1 MIPQLFQWLPDT
13 PIVEFTILLLVS
25 LTIPP
30 WFERLKLPGLVGL
43 LVAGVVFGSHG
54 LQLLDPDSETLKL
67 FSDIGK
73 IYLMFVAGLEIDL
86 VQFQRQKNRSLGFGF
101 ATFAVPLLT
110 GTLIGFAFGFGP
122 NASILIGSLLASHTL
137 LGYPIVQRLGL
148 VDVESVI
155 VTIGA
160 TIFTDISALFVLAIC
175 VSIHAG
181 EFSGLGFIL
190 QLGTLIAYS
199 AIVLLGFDRLGKIYF
214 RRTGNNEGN
223 QFLFVLLVLFV
234 ASVGAKLIAVDM
246 IVGAFLAGL
255 AINDV
260 VGTSPVKEKVEFL
273 GSVLF
278 IPFFFVAMGLLLDV
292 PVFISTLSTSFGL
305 TIAIVLGL
313 IGSKFLAAWI
323 AQFLYGYS
331 WAETAMMWSLSVPQ
345 VAATLAAALV
355 GFEVGLLSEAVFN
368 SIIVLMLVTSIV
380 GPMMTQRV
388 APRLL
393 AARSLPAVSESLWW
407 ENRRENLAEEPAH
420 FTVVVPVSN
429 PHTERYL
436 MAMAVLLAKHEKGA
450 IVPLSVATHAQIHMD
465 EPELQQALKHG
476 RMLLQQAIR
485 VGEAAK
491 VRTTPALRIDSDVAT
506 GIIRT
511 ACERDASLIVMG
523 WSLDTG
529 LRTRLFGNL
538 IDSVFWSSHCP
549 VAVMRL
555 LADPVEMR
563 QILVPVKNLTPQT
576 MRTVRFA
583 QLLADTNGARV
594 ILLHVCQESAPPE
607 HLERLKSELAN
618 MGGGDRSIVQLD
630 IQIVSSDDVA
640 AAILS
645 AAETADLVV
654 LRSQRRRTVGGLEVS
669 NITSQI
675 LGELRGSTVLFGEPQ
690 T

>member
-43 LVAGVVFGSHG
+43 LVAGVVLGSHG
-54 LQLLDPDSETLKL
+54 LQLLDPDSVTLKL

-73 IYLMFVAGLEIDL
+73 IYLMFVAGLEMDL
-86 VQFQRQKNRSLGFGF
+86 VQFQHQKNRSLGFGF

-155 VTIGA
+155 VSIGA

-181 EFSGLGFIL
+181 EFSGWGFIL

-199 AIVLLGFDRLGKIYF
+199 AIVLLGFDRLGKAYF
-214 RRTGNNEGN
+214 RHTGNNEGN

-234 ASVGAKLIAVDM
+234 ASVGAKLIEVDM

-278 IPFFFVAMGLLLDV
+278 IPFFFVAMGLLLNV
-292 PVFISTLSTSFGL
+292 PIFISTLSTSFGL

-313 IGSKFLAAWI
+313 IGSKFIAAWI

-331 WAETAMMWSLSVPQ
+331 WAETAMMWSLSIPQ

-355 GFEVGLLSEAVFN
+355 GFEVGLLSEALFN

-393 AARSLPAVSESLWW
+393 ATRSLPPESLWW
-407 ENRRENLAEEPAH
+407 ENRRENLPEEPAA
-420 FTVVVPVSN
+420 FTVMVPVSN

-465 EPELQQALKHG
+465 EPELQEALKHG
-476 RMLLQQAIR
+476 RMLLQQAVR

-491 VRTTPALRIDSDVAT
+491 VQTTPALRIDADVAT

-523 WSLDTG
+523 WSEETG

-594 ILLHVCQESAPPE
+594 ILLHVCQESTSPE
-607 HLERLKSELAN
+607 HLAIFQSELAK
-618 MGGGDRSIVQLD
+618 MGAGDRSIVQLE

-654 LRSQRRRTVGGLEVS
+654 LRSQRRRTVGGLEVG

-675 LGELRGSTVLFGEPQ
+675 IGELRGSIVLFGEPQ